1 MRVFKSW
8 LLRMEIRELRRVG
21 DETITA
27 VKNRQSRVRA
37 RLACVGGAHR
47 LLRLGHAH
55 DCDFDAI
62 MRGAQLN
69 C

>member
-8 LLRMEIRELRRVG
+8 LLRMEIRDPRGVG
-21 DETITA
+21 SETITHA
-27 VKNRQSRVRA
+27 KTRQSRARA

-62 MRGAQLN
+62 MRGAQPN

>member
-27 VKNRQSRVRA
+27 AKNRQSRARA
-37 RLACVGGAHR
+37 QLACVGGAR
-47 LLRLGHAH
+47 A
-55 DCDFDAI
+55 DCS
-62 MRGAQLN
+62 G
-69 C
+69 